1 MNLIYNIEAQI
12 EAKKKLLKDNHIRLK
27 EHLKHNELLADVLE
41 DYNKY
46 NEILIQEETLQLNAF
61 ETLNRHIDMLLND
74 KSFSKNEIQN
84 LNREQREIAKHIRKK

>member
-1 MNLIYNIEAQI
+1 MKTIYIIEAQI
-12 EAKKKLLKDNHIRLK
+12 EAKKKLLKDNHTRLK

-41 DYNKY
+41 DYDKY

-61 ETLNRHIDMLLND
+61 ETLNRHIDRLLND
-74 KSFSKNEIQN
+74 KSLSKNEIQN